1 MGRWRMVFLDII
13 EVLVIFLI
21 LYGTMTQVII
31 PIYRGTTLFPFFRK
45 KPVDPIEEEM
55 AKADEEIQTAKL
67 KKEVITKQRMAKKIL
82 ENEEEQTHKGEG

>member
-1 MGRWRMVFLDII
+1 MVFLDII
-13 EVLVIFLI
+13 EAIVIFLI
-21 LYGTMTQVII
+21 LFGATTQVIV

-45 KPVDPIEEEM
+45 KPFDPIEEEM

>member
-55 AKADEEIQTAKL
+55 AKADEEIHTAKL
-67 KKEVITKQRMAKKIL
+67 KKEVITKQKMAKKIL
-82 ENEEEQTHKGEG
+82 ENEEEQNHKGEV